1 MTMITEVMKKKDQDK
16 EVLLTNGKV
25 SKVTTLNTTFV
36 KPAKR
41 LIGKRECQLIT
52 FDLPYLAFFY
62 NQKLML
68 YQGSDN
74 FNDTV
79 GKMKDGLA
87 TVLEEFYQLA
97 GKLGKDDEGIFIVEF
112 DEDEKDAC
120 RGVEVLEAVADE
132 IGVNDVLVEEGSGG
146 IMKDLLPY
154 NGVLNLEGLHKPLL
168 AIQKMYLVHFL
179 LSLCAVHQAK
189 RRDFPRV
196 RLQPRNPRRNVHVA
210 LHELMG
216 RDLPRGRNYIGTAI
230 PQQTPSPITRVKL
243 DLALP
248 PTPIESESGAGPK
261 LREKLFRFSES
272 AVNAIK
278 SKANAASTEG
288 VDSSNFTTFQSIT
301 AHIWT
306 HVTRARHLKPEDV
319 TAFAIFA
326 DCRNRIDPPVPE
338 TYFGNMIQAIFTG
351 TAAGLLLAH
360 PLNFGAGVL
369 QSAIKSHD
377 ANMINARNEAWEKSP
392 IIFQYKDAGA
402 NCMAVGSSPRFK
414 VYDIDFG
421 FGKPLSVR
429 SGRNNRFDGM
439 VYLYPGKEG
448 GRSIDV
454 EISLE
459 ESAMAEL
466 EKDDEFLVMKN

>member
-1 MTMITEVMKKKDQDK
+1 MSATMTMITEVMKKKDQDK

-168 AIQKMYLVHFL
+168 AIQFTKLKDGISLGCAFNHAILDGTSTWHFMSSWAEICRGAETISAQPFL
-179 LSLCAVHQAK
+179 N
-189 RRDFPRV
+189 
-196 RLQPRNPRRNVHVA
+196 RLQAQSHA
-210 LHELMG
+210 
-216 RDLPRGRNYIGTAI
+216 
-230 PQQTPSPITRVKL
+230 
-243 DLALP
+243 
-248 PTPIESESGAGPK
+248 
-261 LREKLFRFSES
+261 FSES

>member
-1 MTMITEVMKKKDQDK
+1 MSATMTMITEVMKKKDQDK

-97 GKLGKDDEGIFIVEF
+97 GKLGKDDEGIFRVEF

-168 AIQKMYLVHFL
+168 AIQFTKLKDGISLGCAFNHAILDGTSTWHFMSSWAEICRGAETISAQPFL
-179 LSLCAVHQAK
+179 
-189 RRDFPRV
+189 D
-196 RLQPRNPRRNVHVA
+196 RLQARN
-210 LHELMG
+210 
-216 RDLPRGRNYIGTAI
+216 
-230 PQQTPSPITRVKL
+230 TRVKL

-466 EKDDEFLVMKN
+466 EKDDEFLVMTN

>member
-1 MTMITEVMKKKDQDK
+1 MSATMTMITEVMKKKDQDK

-132 IGVNDVLVEEGSGG
+132 IGVNDVLVEEGS
-146 IMKDLLPY
+146 
-154 NGVLNLEGLHKPLL
+154 
-168 AIQKMYLVHFL
+168 AIAGH
-179 LSLCAVHQAK
+179 SVHQAK

>member
-1 MTMITEVMKKKDQDK
+1 MSATMTMITEVMKKKDQDK

-168 AIQKMYLVHFL
+168 AIQVYSLLVQSYIKEFFNKMFTISILKH
-179 LSLCAVHQAK
+179 
-189 RRDFPRV
+189 
-196 RLQPRNPRRNVHVA
+196 
-210 LHELMG
+210 
-216 RDLPRGRNYIGTAI
+216 DL
-230 PQQTPSPITRVKL
+230 KL
-243 DLALP
+243 
-248 PTPIESESGAGPK
+248 
-261 LREKLFRFSES
+261 
-272 AVNAIK
+272 
-278 SKANAASTEG
+278 
-288 VDSSNFTTFQSIT
+288 
-301 AHIWT
+301 
-306 HVTRARHLKPEDV
+306 
-319 TAFAIFA
+319 
-326 DCRNRIDPPVPE
+326 
-338 TYFGNMIQAIFTG
+338 
-351 TAAGLLLAH
+351 
-360 PLNFGAGVL
+360 
-369 QSAIKSHD
+369 
-377 ANMINARNEAWEKSP
+377 IN
-392 IIFQYKDAGA
+392 
-402 NCMAVGSSPRFK
+402 
-414 VYDIDFG
+414 
-421 FGKPLSVR
+421 
-429 SGRNNRFDGM
+429 
-439 VYLYPGKEG
+439 
-448 GRSIDV
+448 
-454 EISLE
+454 
-459 ESAMAEL
+459 
-466 EKDDEFLVMKN
+466 